1 MEQKIQPIINGSANP
16 RLTPEMFKELPFES
30 QRSVIW
36 NIMVSMGYAHSFKG
50 VDPRCFIKHD
60 EEHSIGQI
68 TEENADTLFVEI
80 REKFNRHHELLLAKT
95 RNLHYGLGQKI
106 YEAQKELGFGG
117 FIHLDAYRLKGYIQA
132 CGDWNDFRASNVG
145 VAVARLDKQAPTTDY
160 GPNNV
165 NTGNIMHKWK
175 TVHGCEYVMLEFGFV
190 GQKDMERIQKFY
202 ESHWQPTG
210 KSIKADSIRIEVTPV
225 DDNKTYFDVELV
237 MWWD

>member
-16 RLTPEMFKELPFES
+16 RLTPEIFQELSFES
-30 QRSVIW
+30 KRSVIW
-36 NIMVSMGYAHSFKG
+36 NIMVSMGFAHSFKG
-50 VDPRCFIKHD
+50 VDRRCFTKL
-60 EEHSIGQI
+60 EEEYSIGQI

-80 REKFNRHHELLLAKT
+80 RDRFNRHHERMVAKT
-95 RNLHYGLGQKI
+95 NHLYYGLGQKI

-117 FIHLDAYRLKGYIQA
+117 FIELDAYRLKGYIQA
-132 CGDWNDFRASNVG
+132 CGNWNEFNSDKVG

-175 TVHGCEYVMLEFGFV
+175 TVHGCEYVVMEFGFV
-190 GQKDMERIQKFY
+190 SEKDVERIREFY
-202 ESHWQPTG
+202 TNVWEPKG
-210 KSIKADSIRIEVTPV
+210 REIDAGSIRIEVTPV
-225 DDNKTYFDVELV
+225 DNSKTYFDVELV